1 MTSTLDPS
9 HKQIEMWRR
18 ATGSE
23 GGLDEYRNWVLEN
36 SMRFTAYGIH
46 TVIVFCVAFVRN
58 NTVMQK
64 TGHLTGGRREE
75 SK

>member
-1 MTSTLDPS
+1 MMLPSVTSGRSLKEKT
-9 HKQIEMWRR
+9 I
-18 ATGSE
+18 G
-23 GGLDEYRNWVLEN
+23 
-36 SMRFTAYGIH
+36 FTQQMKNLLWLAW
-46 TVIVFCVAFVRN
+46 FCVAFVRN